1 MDVREVKPIEVI
13 TDVLCDICDQ
23 STKLEFATLSA
34 TWGYFSQ
41 SDGEQY
47 KLQLCDK
54 YFFDILAVLKKN
66 RQYHINNEGSN
77 HHALKNFGLNY
88 D

>member
-34 TWGYFSQ
+34 T
-41 SDGEQY
+41 
-47 KLQLCDK
+47 
-54 YFFDILAVLKKN
+54 
-66 RQYHINNEGSN
+66 
-77 HHALKNFGLNY
+77 
-88 D
+88 